1 VNQRI
6 PYVERLRE
14 ELVSTIAAKQTR
26 SGAWNRWLASRR
38 WAPAAVAGAAVVV
51 AAVVVLG
58 VVGPLRGA
66 PALAITQEDEWAT
79 VRLLDP
85 DAGAEA
91 MEQELEAAG
100 IDGNV
105 EEAPVSPSL
114 VGRWLAASWPDG
126 PPEDVPAEVGG
137 GTAQGWSSAD
147 VGGKTLRLPVD
158 GVHQA
163 DGVGH
168 VTLWLGRPA
177 EPDEPYW
184 ASGSAFAEGEPLHC
198 SGVEGM
204 RAQEAEQVVTRLGY
218 EVSWFTAVDISDGP
232 ESPGVE
238 TNPVKRA
245 PQGTVSG
252 AEAASRTKVRLFV
265 VPDDEQEAPWRSQID
280 LLEGTDALDVDL
292 ERAKETG
299 EVSEF
304 GPSLIRNLVSPDVR
318 CDR

>member
-1 VNQRI
+1 
-6 PYVERLRE
+6 
-14 ELVSTIAAKQTR
+14 
-26 SGAWNRWLASRR
+26 
-38 WAPAAVAGAAVVV
+38 
-51 AAVVVLG
+51 
-58 VVGPLRGA
+58 
-66 PALAITQEDEWAT
+66 
-79 VRLLDP
+79 
-85 DAGAEA
+85 
-91 MEQELEAAG
+91 M
-100 IDGNV
+100 
-105 EEAPVSPSL
+105 
-114 VGRWLAASWPDG
+114 
-126 PPEDVPAEVGG
+126 PAEVGG

-177 EPDEPYW
+177 EPDELYW

-245 PQGTVSG
+245 RKGRYRVPRLP
-252 AEAASRTKVRLFV
+252 AARRYACSWSPTMSRRPRGGLKLTSSK
-265 VPDDEQEAPWRSQID
+265 
-280 LLEGTDALDVDL
+280 
-292 ERAKETG
+292 
-299 EVSEF
+299 
-304 GPSLIRNLVSPDVR
+304 GPTRWMST
-318 CDR
+318 